1 MKKVIATLVFITAA
15 LISYACP
22 VCERA
27 KAKIPFGGLSHGTLP
42 TSNWEYVAVWVVVI
56 AVALTLFYSI
66 KWIIKP
72 AENNKDHI
80 KYSILNFEQP

>member
-1 MKKVIATLVFITAA
+1 MKKIISTLVLITTS
-15 LISYACP
+15 LTPYACP

-27 KAKIPFGGLSHGTLP
+27 KAKIPFGSLSHGPLP

-56 AVALTLFYSI
+56 SVALTLFYSI
-66 KWIIKP
+66 KWLIKP
-72 AENNKDHI
+72 SENNKDHI